1 MSTLSDH
8 DDARGA
14 ILDAAVLDNA
24 VKLEARLR
32 TMEAQDKAERERFP
46 AAPEPEPEPKAK
58 AASKK

>member
-1 MSTLSDH
+1 MSKLSGH

-24 VKLEARLR
+24 VKLDEKLR
-32 TMEAQDKAERERFP
+32 TIEKQQADELARFGP
-46 AAPEPEPEPKAK
+46 APEPKAK

>member
-24 VKLEARLR
+24 VKLDAKLR
-32 TMEAQDKAERERFP
+32 TIEKQEADERKRFP
-46 AAPEPEPEPKAK
+46 AAPEPKK
-58 AASKK
+58 AAAKK